1 MSLPLQYSDY
11 NNEESKTIRKN
22 KTYKKRP
29 TKKVQNFLQSMD
41 NDDMA
46 DFKASAPQYPAHPQ
60 KPAPLTTKK
69 ESRCQTDT
77 PIENFNQ
84 LPDTTKAE
92 DYYRQYVPYYTNVE
106 NTSQLSGDNK
116 NMLLE
121 KLNYM
126 IHLLEEQQEDKT
138 GNVAEELILYLF
150 LGIFVIFV
158 VDSFA
163 RAAKY
168 TR

>member
-1 MSLPLQYSDY
+1 MSIPLQYSEY
-11 NNEESKTIRKN
+11 NNPPSKNIKKN
-22 KTYKKRP
+22 KTYKKRS

-41 NDDMA
+41 DNKMENFEDG
-46 DFKASAPQYPAHPQ
+46 YPEHPQ
-60 KPAPLTTKK
+60 KPAPLTKK
-69 ESRCQTDT
+69 TDEAVT
-77 PIENFNQ
+77 SFND
-84 LPDTTKAE
+84 LPDIQNNNS
-92 DYYRQYVPYYTNVE
+92 DYQEYVPYYTNVE
-106 NTSQLSGDNK
+106 NKYPLSENDNG
-116 NMLLE
+116 MLMK

-138 GNVAEELILYLF
+138 ANVAEELILYLF

-163 RAAKY
+163 RAGKY

>member
-1 MSLPLQYSDY
+1 MASPLQYSDY
-11 NNEESKTIRKN
+11 NNEESKTVRKN

-29 TKKVQNFLQSMD
+29 TKKVKNFLQSMNE
-41 NDDMA
+41 NDMP
-46 DFKASAPQYPAHPQ
+46 DFKSSDQHYPGYPQ
-60 KPAPLTTKK
+60 KSEPLTTKK
-69 ESRCQTDT
+69 DVGGETDAAVES
-77 PIENFNQ
+77 FKQ
-84 LPDTTKAE
+84 LPDTTNAE

-106 NTSQLSGDNK
+106 NSSQISGENK

>member
-11 NNEESKTIRKN
+11 NNEAPKNIRKN

-41 NDDMA
+41 NNNMA
-46 DFKASAPQYPAHPQ
+46 DFKSTAPQYPAHPQ
-60 KPAPLTTKK
+60 KSLPLTKK
-69 ESRCQTDT
+69 TDTTDQTDSS
-77 PIENFNQ
+77 IESFGQ
-84 LPDTTKAE
+84 LPDTTNAE
-92 DYYRQYVPYYTNVE
+92 EYYRQYVPYYTNVE
-106 NTSQLSGDNK
+106 NSSQISGNNK

>member
-11 NNEESKTIRKN
+11 NNEEPKNIRKN

-41 NDDMA
+41 DNNMA
-46 DFKASAPQYPAHPQ
+46 DFKSTASQYPCHPQ
-60 KPAPLTTKK
+60 KPAPLTKK
-69 ESRCQTDT
+69 NDTHEQTDSS
-77 PIENFNQ
+77 IESFEQ
-84 LPDTTKAE
+84 LPDTTNAE
-92 DYYRQYVPYYTNVE
+92 QYYRQYVPYYTNVE
-106 NTSQLSGDNK
+106 NTSQISNDNK

-138 GNVAEELILYLF
+138 GNVAEALILYLF

>member
-1 MSLPLQYSDY
+1 MSSPLQYSEY
-11 NNEESKTIRKN
+11 NSSEPKNIRKN
-22 KTYKKRP
+22 KTYKKKP
-29 TKKVQNFLQSMD
+29 TKKVQNFLQAMD
-41 NDDMA
+41 NNDMG
-46 DFKASAPQYPAHPQ
+46 DFKSHDKPQYPAHPQ
-60 KPAPLTTKK
+60 KSELLTKK
-69 ESRCQTDT
+69 TDT
-77 PIENFNQ
+77 DTDTAIDSFNQ
-84 LPDTTKAE
+84 LPDTTKSE
-92 DYYRQYVPYYTNVE
+92 SYYKQYVPYYTNME
-106 NTSQLSGDNK
+106 NNSQLSGNNK
-116 NMLLE
+116 NMLME

-138 GNVAEELILYLF
+138 GNVTEELILYLF